1 VIDVAVLV
9 CGDLVPG
16 GLDPETLRAALPG
29 EPPPIAVVNHLC
41 RAPAAATRRATE
53 LGARRVVAAVCD
65 HEASLETLAA
75 RLVRG
80 GVEPLGTEP
89 VVLGPILASG
99 DGAGRAHRLI
109 AAAVARLAAAPRG
122 DAATT
127 RLRLAEGTLDRRA
140 LLTLPPIRYAPVAA
154 VDENACVGTDRCGRC
169 VGLCPVDAISTSSSR
184 ATVSREAC
192 TGCGLCVSVC
202 PTGAIALPGASLDEH
217 TAGFETLLS
226 DGGALAITCRH
237 SAPRFDHDE
246 IPAPWVLVE
255 VPCAGMVT
263 TGWLLQA
270 LCAGASDVAVIGCGS
285 DCRCDAVQ
293 RVDNATAVARQ
304 VLDAVGADAAR
315 VRSTTTD
322 RRDAIGVF
330 ADPVSQPI
338 AELAAGLTA
347 GLTAGRITLREPEAT
362 AGAVT
367 GMARALGATSAT
379 SIGHDPPPLGIVVA
393 DDQACT
399 LCGACPTVCPTDAL
413 RLDED
418 RDRSALRFDPHRC
431 IACGHCTDIC
441 PEDALTLTPGI
452 QLAQLLAGPTVL
464 AEDEIA
470 HCQEC
475 GAPIG
480 PAAMLARVVALLGDE
495 NSVLRA
501 AVTERCNDCRG
512 LVGPA
517 GSS

>member
-1 VIDVAVLV
+1 MIDVAVLV
-9 CGDLVPG
+9 CGDLVPS
-16 GLDPETLRAALPG
+16 GLDPEALRAALPG
-29 EPPPIAVVNHLC
+29 EPPPITVVDHLC
-41 RAPAAATRRATE
+41 RAPAATTRRATE

-65 HEASLETLAA
+65 HDASLETLAA

-80 GVEPLGTEP
+80 GVEPLGMEP
-89 VVLGPILASG
+89 VVLDPVLASG

-140 LLTLPPIRYAPVAA
+140 LLTLPPVRYAAVAA
-154 VDENACVGTDRCGRC
+154 VDKNTCVGTDRCGRC
-169 VGLCPVDAISTSSSR
+169 VGLCPVDAISVSSSR
-184 ATVSREAC
+184 ATVNRDAC

-202 PTGAIALPGASLDEH
+202 PTGAIALPGASLEEH
-217 TAGFETLLS
+217 TAGFETLIAG
-226 DGGALAITCRH
+226 GGALAITCRH

-246 IPAPWVLVE
+246 IPAPWVPVE

-263 TGWLLQA
+263 TGWILQA
-270 LCAGASDVAVIGCGS
+270 LCAGASDVAVISCGS
-285 DCRCDAVQ
+285 DCRCDTAQ
-293 RVDNATAVARQ
+293 RVDNATVVARQ
-304 VLDAVGADAAR
+304 VLDAVGADAGR
-315 VRSTTTD
+315 VRSATTD

-330 ADPVSQPI
+330 ADPVSRPV
-338 AELAAGLTA
+338 AEIAAG
-347 GLTAGRITLREPEAT
+347 RVTLREPDAT

-367 GMARALGATSAT
+367 SMARALGATSAT
-379 SIGHDPPPLGIVVA
+379 PIGHDLPPLGIVAA
-393 DDQACT
+393 DDQVCT

-418 RDRSALRFDPHRC
+418 QDRSVLRFDPHRC
-431 IACGHCTDIC
+431 IACGHCTGIC

-452 QLAQLLAGPTVL
+452 QLVQLLAGPTVL

-470 HCQEC
+470 HCQQC

-512 LVGPA
+512 LVGPP